1 VCCYNKTGVLNLLY
15 RDIVS
20 PISGVIV
27 SGGGVLSFYF
37 AIFALFCLFI
47 LITPQRYL
55 LSGSL
60 GLLLGLEDLDNDLLL
75 LDQEGADDAGTDG
88 AG

>member
-1 VCCYNKTGVLNLLY
+1 MLLIKQSNLLY
-15 RDIVS
+15 RYCESDFWSDREWWWCFV
-20 PISGVIV
+20 VLFRDFCT
-27 SGGGVLSFYF
+27 VLSVHPHYTTTF
-37 AIFALFCLFI
+37 LF
-47 LITPQRYL
+47 
-55 LSGSL
+55 SGSL

>member
-1 VCCYNKTGVLNLLY
+1 MLVKQGFKLLY
-15 RDIVS
+15 SYCESDFML
-20 PISGVIV
+20 IV
-27 SGGGVLSFYF
+27 SGGGVFF
-37 AIFALFCLFI
+37 VLFRDFCTV
-47 LITPQRYL
+47 LIHPHYTTTGFL
-55 LSGSL
+55 LSGGL